1 MSVRLRILFILLVAL
16 LMPTSHAL
24 AIDSLRHAPTQQQW
38 EQLTSDKAFGYKTE
52 KEGVRQKE
60 DTSSNAIMKFIYL
73 VAAFFSSGIG
83 TALLWILLFAF
94 VAWALYKLFL
104 GNVFQRSKKYQ
115 RPPPGNYDDMEDLAA
130 TNWEAALQ
138 KAISNNDTRLAIRF
152 SYMLL
157 LQLMQEKGQIQYRPD
172 KTNYEYYNELS
183 DRYKSGF
190 RLLTRQYE
198 YAWYGNFSVAD
209 ESYKTYME
217 TFNHLK
223 STI

>member
-1 MSVRLRILFILLVAL
+1 MSVRLHILLIWLAAL
-16 LMPTSHAL
+16 FVFSQKAF
-24 AIDSLRHAPTQQQW
+24 AADSLQHAPTQQQW
-38 EQLTSDKAFGYKTE
+38 EQITSDKAFGYKTE
-52 KEGVRQKE
+52 KEGSKVEK
-60 DTSSNAIMKFIYL
+60 DTDSSVIMKFIYL

-94 VAWALYKLFL
+94 VAWALYKLFF
-104 GNVFQRSKKYQ
+104 GNVFQRGKKYQ
-115 RPPPGNYDDMEDLAA
+115 RPPPGNDDNMEDLAA

-138 KAISNNDTRLAIRF
+138 TAISNNDTRLAIRY

-157 LQLMQEKGQIQYRPD
+157 LQMMQEKGQIQYRPD
-172 KTNYEYYNELS
+172 KTNYEYYHELGE
-183 DRYKSGF
+183 RYKPGF